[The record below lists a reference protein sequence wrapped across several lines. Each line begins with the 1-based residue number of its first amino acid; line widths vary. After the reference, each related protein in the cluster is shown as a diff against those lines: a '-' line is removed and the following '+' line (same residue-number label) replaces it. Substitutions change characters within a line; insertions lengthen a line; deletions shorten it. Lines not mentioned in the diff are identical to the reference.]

1 MFRIALALTVV
12 LAALANSASAA
23 DNKLAVINVNNGSKD
38 LTLNFEYRWGN
49 GKWESVK
56 DLKPGRTMT
65 LWHPLDAKGQAPN
78 LQVRMNR
85 AIGNAKPITKT
96 FDLTWAPA
104 AKATAST
111 GKQYEIARDLIDR
124 QYVWL
129 AERNR

>member
-1 MFRIALALTVV
+1 MFRIALALAVGLTVC
-12 LAALANSASAA
+12 ARSALAA
-23 DNKLAVINVNNGSKD
+23 DNKLAVINVNNGSPD
-38 LTLNFEYRWGN
+38 LTLNFDYRWGD
-49 GKWESVK
+49 GKWVSVK

-65 LWHPLDAKGQAPN
+65 LWHPLDAKGRAPG

-85 AIGNAKPITKT
+85 AIGNAKPIMKT

-104 AKATAST
+104 ATATAST
-111 GKQYEIARDLIDR
+111 GKQYEIARDLIER